1 LAEFVAVEP
10 FERVGAFLEMQDWQ
24 QYVEMPTPW
33 RRPRTRPRPRC
44 SNPPTCSN
52 VGVVTSRTVFEFD
65 ESGKI
70 RHPDVS
76 VQQAR

>member
-1 LAEFVAVEP
+1 LATAADSSETPV
-10 FERVGAFLEMQDWQ
+10 Q
-24 QYVEMPTPW
+24 QSADL
-33 RRPRTRPRPRC
+33 PRPVSLEVEQSHHRR
-44 SNPPTCSN
+44 SN